1 MKTATLNESFLSLTP
16 QVEKKKK
23 TVVSGASS
31 FCQLATYSTNK
42 RNETNL
48 VKVRG

>member
-23 TVVSGASS
+23 LLCPV
-31 FCQLATYSTNK
+31 LAHFV
-42 RNETNL
+42 NL
-48 VKVRG
+48 PLIQPTKEMKLI